1 MSANMLAHSR
11 ADERLSQADATD
23 VILTGD
29 RPTGSLH
36 LGHYAGSLR
45 SRLALQGRCA
55 QTLLIADLQALTDSS
70 GRAAQVAGHVPEVAL
85 DYLAVGIDPAQT
97 TIATTEAV
105 LRDVRGGVRP

>member
-1 MSANMLAHSR
+1 MSAITLAHAR
-11 ADERLSQADATD
+11 ADARRLEAEATD

-70 GRAAQVAGHVPEVAL
+70 GRAAHVARHVIEVAL
-85 DYLAVGIDPAQT
+85 DYLAVGIDPAWS
-97 TIATTEAV
+97 TIAVQSKLSALTELTV
-105 LRDVRGGVRP
+105 